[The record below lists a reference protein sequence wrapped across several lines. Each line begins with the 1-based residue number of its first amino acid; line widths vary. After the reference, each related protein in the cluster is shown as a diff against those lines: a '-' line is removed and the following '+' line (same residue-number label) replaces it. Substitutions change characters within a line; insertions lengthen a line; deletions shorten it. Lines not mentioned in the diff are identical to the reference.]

1 MDLYRLQTATKS
13 CHLQRAN
20 FSDLP
25 FRCAVK
31 SIYTDG
37 LTSQQPMAPYRVGL
51 TSRQPIP
58 AALVA
63 TFKSGSLGLCNT
75 GGLGLVFL
83 VKEFRR
89 DARYKSATTKVFASL
104 PSMGVGSAQ
113 TASALFTLATVFVI
127 PIYTVMVVAPHSNWT
142 RKLVE
147 SNIPYVVLGII
158 YVYLLVLSPTSDTF
172 QLMFSS
178 KHYLPELICLLGGTV
193 YLNQ

>member
-1 MDLYRLQTATKS
+1 
-13 CHLQRAN
+13 
-20 FSDLP
+20 
-25 FRCAVK
+25 
-31 SIYTDG
+31 
-37 LTSQQPMAPYRVGL
+37 
-51 TSRQPIP
+51 
-58 AALVA
+58 
-63 TFKSGSLGLCNT
+63 
-75 GGLGLVFL
+75 
-83 VKEFRR
+83 
-89 DARYKSATTKVFASL
+89 
-104 PSMGVGSAQ
+104 MGVGSAQ